1 MTYKP
6 TLLALLL
13 LVGCAS
19 PLCYVD
25 IDHGNDHT
33 NYFRVDSGMLCGSY
47 YRNHIGNTYWTA
59 QTDTH
64 WGGRIFATEETAKA
78 FVENDCH
85 VGGIK

>member
-33 NYFRVDSGMLCGSY
+33 NYLHVDSGMLCGSY
-47 YRNHIGNTYWTA
+47 YRNHRENTYWA

-64 WGGRIFATEETAKA
+64 WGGRTFATEETAKA